1 MSKIKLVVFDMD
13 GTLLEPRSC
22 WAYIHDHF
30 GTDNSE
36 MLKLYIE
43 RKISD
48 NDFVKADMELWQNK
62 TKKRVDEKYINSI
75 LDEIKPIK
83 GATKLIEFL
92 HSKHLETVIISGGIQ
107 YLADKW
113 AKKWKMKDA
122 LANELIDDE
131 KGKLK
136 ARINVRGNN
145 KGPVMESL
153 LKKMN
158 IKEGEVIS
166 IGDTVVDLPL
176 FERSKFSIAVNTNDK
191 RVISKA
197 DYHHTSPDLS
207 NLIPLINKLAKR

>member
-153 LKKMN
+153 LEKMKIN
-158 IKEGEVIS
+158 EEEVIS

-197 DYHHTSPDLS
+197 DYHHTSSDLS
-207 NLIPLINKLAKR
+207 DLIPIINKLAKR

>member
-48 NDFVKADMELWQNK
+48 NDFVKADMKLWQNT

-83 GATKLIEFL
+83 GAKKLIENL

-107 YLADKW
+107 YLANKW
-113 AKKWKMKDA
+113 AGKWKMKYA

-131 KGKLK
+131 NGKLK
-136 ARINVRGNN
+136 AEVNVRGNN

-153 LKKMN
+153 LEKMKIKK
-158 IKEGEVIS
+158 EEVIS
-166 IGDTVVDLPL
+166 VGDTVVDLPL
-176 FERSKFSIAVNTNDK
+176 FERSEFSIAVNTNDS
-191 RVISKA
+191 RVINKA
-197 DYHHTSPDLS
+197 DYHHTSSDLS
-207 NLIPLINKLAKR
+207 DLIPIINKLAKH

>member
-48 NDFVKADMELWQNK
+48 NDFVKADMKLWQNT

-83 GATKLIEFL
+83 GAKKLIENL

-107 YLADKW
+107 YLANKW
-113 AKKWKMKDA
+113 AEKWKMKYA

-131 KGKLK
+131 NGKLK
-136 ARINVRGNN
+136 AEVNVRGNN

-153 LKKMN
+153 LEKMKIKK
-158 IKEGEVIS
+158 EEVIS
-166 IGDTVVDLPL
+166 VGDTVVDLPL
-176 FERSKFSIAVNTNDK
+176 FERSEFSIAVNTNDS
-191 RVISKA
+191 RVINKA
-197 DYHHTSPDLS
+197 DYHHTSSDLS
-207 NLIPLINKLAKR
+207 DLIPIINKLAKH

>member
-48 NDFVKADMELWQNK
+48 NDFVKADMELWQNT

-83 GATKLIEFL
+83 GAKKLIENL

-107 YLADKW
+107 YLANKW
-113 AKKWKMKDA
+113 AEKWKMKYA

-131 KGKLK
+131 NGKLK
-136 ARINVRGNN
+136 AEVNVRGNN

-153 LKKMN
+153 LEKMKIKK
-158 IKEGEVIS
+158 EEVIS
-166 IGDTVVDLPL
+166 VGDTVVDLPL
-176 FERSKFSIAVNTNDK
+176 FERSEFSIAVNTNDS
-191 RVISKA
+191 RVINKA
-197 DYHHTSPDLS
+197 DYHHTSSDLS
-207 NLIPLINKLAKR
+207 DLIPIINKLAKH

>member
-48 NDFVKADMELWQNK
+48 NDFVKADMELWQNT
-62 TKKRVDEKYINSI
+62 TKKRVDEKHINSI

-83 GATKLIEFL
+83 GAKKLIENL

-107 YLADKW
+107 YLANKW
-113 AKKWKMKDA
+113 AGKWEMKYA

-131 KGKLK
+131 NGKLK
-136 ARINVRGNN
+136 AEVNVRGNN

-153 LKKMN
+153 LEKMKIKK
-158 IKEGEVIS
+158 EEVIS
-166 IGDTVVDLPL
+166 VGDTVVDLPL
-176 FERSKFSIAVNTNDK
+176 FERSEFSIAVNTNDS
-191 RVISKA
+191 RVINKA
-197 DYHHTSPDLS
+197 DYHHTSSDLS
-207 NLIPLINKLAKR
+207 DLIPIINKLAKH

>member
-113 AKKWKMKDA
+113 AKKWEMKDA

-153 LKKMN
+153 LEKMKIN
-158 IKEGEVIS
+158 EEEVIS

-197 DYHHTSPDLS
+197 DYHHTSSDLS
-207 NLIPLINKLAKR
+207 DLIPIINKLAKR

>member
-30 GTDNSE
+30 GADNSE

-48 NDFVKADMELWQNK
+48 NDFVKADMKLWQNT

-83 GATKLIEFL
+83 GAKKLIENL

-107 YLADKW
+107 YLANKW
-113 AKKWKMKDA
+113 AGKWKMKYA

-131 KGKLK
+131 NGKLK
-136 ARINVRGNN
+136 AEVNVRGNN

-153 LKKMN
+153 LEKMKIKK
-158 IKEGEVIS
+158 EEVIS
-166 IGDTVVDLPL
+166 VGDTVVDLPL
-176 FERSKFSIAVNTNDK
+176 FERSEFSIAVNTNDS
-191 RVISKA
+191 RVINKA
-197 DYHHTSPDLS
+197 DYHHTSSDLS
-207 NLIPLINKLAKR
+207 DLIPIINKLAKH